1 MRGVLLI
8 PMLDSLAKLSS
19 MQSSDL
25 RNRSSLPRNVCL
37 PQTVDE
43 IEMLWTRE
51 SNEVVTIVFFVFV
64 FFDLER
70 KMLGSSVDAENFSM
84 QLQAKR
90 LFLYVSLF
98 LQCSN
103 KKRQFRSQ
111 VEFV

>member
-1 MRGVLLI
+1 M
-8 PMLDSLAKLSS
+8 KW
-19 MQSSDL
+19 
-25 RNRSSLPRNVCL
+25 LPSCFL
-37 PQTVDE
+37 F
-43 IEMLWTRE
+43 L
-51 SNEVVTIVFFVFV
+51 F

-70 KMLGSSVDAENFSM
+70 KMLGSSVDAENFNM

-98 LQCSN
+98 LRCNN